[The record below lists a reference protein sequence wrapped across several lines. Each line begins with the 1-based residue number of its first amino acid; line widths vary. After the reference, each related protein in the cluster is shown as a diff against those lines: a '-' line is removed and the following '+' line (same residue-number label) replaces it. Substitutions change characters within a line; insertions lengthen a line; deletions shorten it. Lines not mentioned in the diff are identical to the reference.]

1 LVRYQAFPYQKF
13 GQYEATVE
21 SVSKAALSA
30 QELSALGLSSG
41 GDSLYRVIVKLD
53 MQHVMAYGNPQPLQ
67 AGMQLEA
74 DILLDRRRLIEWVF
88 EPVFS
93 LTRRA

>member
-1 LVRYQAFPYQKF
+1 
-13 GQYEATVE
+13 
-21 SVSKAALSA
+21 
-30 QELSALGLSSG
+30 
-41 GDSLYRVIVKLD
+41 VIVKLD